1 MKEGYLQIRNRAL
14 AYVFSYMNLI
24 EGWGTGIPRLI
35 REMKEYGL
43 QEPEFIDMEIALR
56 INLYRNVS
64 DAELDMEASQSAGK
78 VPEKCR
84 KSAGKVPETHS
95 WPEQQ
100 QKIMEYIKENGQI
113 VSAEAEELLGV
124 KQRRARIVLN
134 DMVKNGLIIKV
145 GASRGTRY
153 VLSE

>member
-1 MKEGYLQIRNRAL
+1 
-14 AYVFSYMNLI
+14 
-24 EGWGTGIPRLI
+24 
-35 REMKEYGL
+35 
-43 QEPEFIDMEIALR
+43 MEIALR
-56 INLYRNVS
+56 INLYRNVL
-64 DAELDMEASQSAGK
+64 DDELNVEAPQSAGEALQSAGK

-84 KSAGKVPETHS
+84 RSAGKVPETYS
-95 WPEQQ
+95 YPEQQ
-100 QKIMEYIKENGQI
+100 KKIVEYIKENGRI

-134 DMVKNGLIIKV
+134 DMVKSGLIIKV